1 MDRYHCS
8 SCRFFIL
15 LLILTFRRN
24 KFLVISSPCDTTV
37 LLLRGYRGG
46 VSKKFHPLPHRGSL
60 KKIPGG
66 YFWGSLLGS
75 DAVFERAYRVGG
87 SFSSCAP
94 PSSFHVF
101 LLSVIDGSRLCKF
114 SQILYQNLFETGT
127 CKQIVYGNKQRGG
140 SKDAK
145 R

>member
-1 MDRYHCS
+1 MGIGGSRKNFTPSH
-8 SCRFFIL
+8 IAA
-15 LLILTFRRN
+15 
-24 KFLVISSPCDTTV
+24 V
-37 LLLRGYRGG
+37 LKR
-46 VSKKFHPLPHRGSL
+46 S
-60 KKIPGG
+60 PGG
-66 YFWGSLLGS
+66 YFWGSLLGN